1 MPGSSYL
8 LNYFRYLSI
17 VSVVASA
24 AGAVLMFLVGGVKFL
39 KAWLV
44 YVPGGL
50 DFSDLDTKNYE
61 ANSAIAYVAQG
72 IDCSL
77 IALVLM
83 VFASGIYNLAIA
95 KEEHQED
102 QDKGKTKG
110 MFEINS
116 IGQLKS
122 ILAELVIIILF
133 VKFLEVSLK
142 GSETVSWNVIILP
155 AGTLLLAISL
165 KLLDLKKDH

>member
-1 MPGSSYL
+1 M
-8 LNYFRYLSI
+8 I
-17 VSVVASA
+17 
-24 AGAVLMFLVGGVKFL
+24 LVL

-44 YVPGGL
+44 YVPGGFNL
-50 DFSDLDTKNYE
+50 SDLDTKNYE

-77 IALVLM
+77 IALVLK
-83 VFASGIYNLAIA
+83 VFASGIYTIAIVQEKPSKD
-95 KEEHQED
+95 KEE
-102 QDKGKTKG
+102 GKTRG
-110 MFEINS
+110 IFEINS

-165 KLLDLKKDH
+165 KLLDLKIKSALFM